1 MAKMFIGGELVD
13 SVTKETYEIRNPA
26 NGAVVDAIP
35 KGNEKDVQQAI
46 QAAESAFKEWADV
59 TPEDRGSALMNAC
72 ELIKKNTSEI
82 AQLLTQE
89 QGKTLF
95 EAGLEITIWCMV
107 WSSMPGSP
115 LRCVDRMC
123 RCRKKALTAWLFVN
137 LSVCAAV
144 SFHGTSR

>member
-26 NGAVVDAIP
+26 NGAVVDSIP

-72 ELIKKNTSEI
+72 ELIKKNS
-82 AQLLTQE
+82 
-89 QGKTLF
+89 
-95 EAGLEITIWCMV
+95 
-107 WSSMPGSP
+107 
-115 LRCVDRMC
+115 
-123 RCRKKALTAWLFVN
+123 
-137 LSVCAAV
+137 
-144 SFHGTSR
+144 